1 MDNRNKIIVITTDN
15 NQKSD
20 LLAALSSYSEGLR
33 IANTFST
40 DMNLIDS
47 PIKEWKTYMSNDD
60 LYLSYKNNALLCIQM
75 DDNQVS
81 EGVTKEEAI
90 VSNVIPMT
98 FKMFLNTAPR
108 TIKGIS
114 ICWLDS
120 TSHNRTREEVKD
132 ANEFMQSTK
141 NYPILYFTDTDDIIY
156 VASTIYRYLK
166 GTEVER
172 EKILKE
178 CN

>member
-1 MDNRNKIIVITTDN
+1 MDNKNKIIVVTTDN
-15 NQKSD
+15 SQKAD
-20 LLAALSSYSEGLR
+20 LLAALSSYSDGLR
-33 IANTFST
+33 IASTFST
-40 DMNLIDS
+40 NPDLIDS
-47 PIKEWKTYMSNDD
+47 PIKEWKAYMSNDD

-75 DDNQVS
+75 NDNQIS
-81 EGVTKEEAI
+81 EGITKEEAI

-132 ANEFMQSTK
+132 ANEFMQASK

-166 GTEVER
+166 GTEER
-172 EKILKE
+172 EKILRE